1 MALKR
6 AFISFD
12 YDNDFFLKEAL
23 VGQSKH
29 PDSPFNIADHSIKVA
44 SSDWREKARIRIR
57 GCDIVIVI
65 CGQHTARASGVAE
78 ELEIAREERVPYV
91 LLAGHGEVKVFAP
104 TSALESD
111 KIYVWTWANLKRLVG
126 GER

>member
-23 VGQSKH
+23 VGQSRH
-29 PDSPFNIADHSIKVA
+29 PDSPFNIADHSIKEP
-44 SSDWREKARIRIR
+44 SSDWREKARLRIR
-57 GCDIVIVI
+57 RCDIVIVI
-65 CGQHTARASGVAE
+65 CGQHTSRASGVAE
-78 ELEIAREERVPYV
+78 EIEIAREERVPYI
-91 LLAGHGEVKVFAP
+91 LLAGHSDQPVTP
-104 TSALESD
+104 PRSARESD
-111 KIYVWTWANLKRLVG
+111 KIYQWTWSNLRLLIG